1 MKKLGWLLWKD
12 TLTEARSLER
22 LGTLVLFAIVTLVTL
37 SFSLP
42 PDSSARK
49 LVGAGFIWVAIVF
62 ASVLEFRRTFESERK
77 DGTLDGLRAA
87 PLDATLLFVAKA
99 LSTFVVVAVVTA
111 ALVPLT
117 ALFFNGRGAGIAP
130 AIGIALLGAAG
141 LIAWGTLFGAVVG
154 SSRAA
159 DVVLPILLF
168 PLVVPQTIA
177 VVRLLAFYLGREPL
191 GSLTTGW
198 ILLLAF
204 DGLAWGTSILLFEYV
219 LDE

>member
-1 MKKLGWLLWKD
+1 VKQLGWLLWKD

-22 LGTLVLFAIVTLVTL
+22 LGTLVLFSIVTLVTL
-37 SFSLP
+37 SFALP
-42 PDSSARK
+42 PSSSARP
-49 LVGAGFIWVAIVF
+49 LVAAGFIWIAIVF
-62 ASVLEFRRTFESERK
+62 ASVLEFRRSFEAERK
-77 DGTLDGLRAA
+77 DGTLDGLRAS
-87 PLDATLLFVAKA
+87 PIDSTLLFVSKA
-99 LSTFVVVAVVTA
+99 LSTFAIVAIVTA

-117 ALFFNGRGAGIAP
+117 RLFFGGRTAGIGA
-130 AIGIALLGAAG
+130 AIGIALLGATG

-177 VVRLLAFYLGREPL
+177 VARLLECYLG
-191 GSLTTGW
+191 GVTIGNISTGW

-204 DGLAWGTSILLFEYV
+204 DGLAWGSSVLLFEYV

>member
-1 MKKLGWLLWKD
+1 MKQLGWLLWKD

-22 LGTLVLFAIVTLVTL
+22 LGTLVLFSIVTLVTL
-37 SFSLP
+37 SFALP
-42 PDSSARK
+42 PGSSARP
-49 LVGAGFIWVAIVF
+49 LVAAGFIWVAIVF
-62 ASVLEFRRTFESERK
+62 ASVLEFRRSFESERK
-77 DGTLDGLRAA
+77 DGTLDGLRAS
-87 PLDATLLFVAKA
+87 PIDPTLLFVSKA
-99 LSTFVVVAVVTA
+99 LSTFAIVAIVTG

-117 ALFFNGRGAGIAP
+117 RLFFGGRTSGIGA
-130 AIGIALLGAAG
+130 AIGIALLGATG

-177 VVRLLAFYLGREPL
+177 VARLLESYLGGVTIGDIR
-191 GSLTTGW
+191 TGW
-198 ILLLAF
+198 LLLLAF
-204 DGLAWGTSILLFEYV
+204 DGLAWGSSVLLFEYV

>member
-1 MKKLGWLLWKD
+1 MKRLGWLLWKD

-22 LGTLVLFAIVTLVTL
+22 LGTLVLFAVVTLVTL
-37 SFSLP
+37 SFALP
-42 PDSSARK
+42 PDSTARP
-49 LVGAGFIWVAIVF
+49 LVGAGFVWIAIVF
-62 ASVLEFRRTFESERK
+62 ASVLEFRRSFESERK
-77 DGTLDGLRAA
+77 DGTLDGLRAS
-87 PLDATLLFVAKA
+87 PLDSTLLFVSKA
-99 LSTFVVVAVVTA
+99 LSTFLVVAIVTA

-117 ALFFNGRGAGIAP
+117 RLFFGGRTAGIGA

-177 VVRLLAFYLGREPL
+177 VVRLLACYLGGVTL
-191 GSLTTGW
+191 GSVSTGW
-198 ILLLAF
+198 LLLLAF
-204 DGLAWGTSILLFEYV
+204 DGLAWGTSVLLFEYV